1 MMAVE
6 PGGIRAGG
14 DAGEEKGQGV
24 AGKAPASATSNSN
37 QTLWS
42 SLSCLCPSSESHPL
56 EHSSRGKARMFSACV
71 VCGRI
76 NQKIAAHQALGLEL
90 NPFKSVSLS
99 SHPLII

>member
-1 MMAVE
+1 MRCWPWSLE
-6 PGGIRAGG
+6 GFGQ
-14 DAGEEKGQGV
+14 EEMLGRRKGRGWLGRLRHQH
-24 AGKAPASATSNSN
+24 N

-76 NQKIAAHQALGLEL
+76 NQKIAARQALGLEL